1 MRKLKSGSKMA
12 KSENSKDKEKC
23 KIVAKELKKFSK
35 LIEGHKKL
43 LLAIGRL

>member
-1 MRKLKSGSKMA
+1 MMKLKSGLKMA
-12 KSENSKDKEKC
+12 KSRNLKDKERY
-23 KIVAKELKKFSK
+23 KIVAEELKKFSK